1 MDNQSK
7 SNNVTGNIN
16 AVLLEIIKNRASG
29 AVLARMLGD
38 GAENPLPAGWERRV
52 TPQNKPYYVDHNTRT
67 TTWVRPHGPQQ
78 SIEDEDNE
86 AGNPLPAGWERR
98 INRQNKPYYVDHNTR
113 TTTWVRPHGPLH
125 SKDSEPSE
133 EPAERSRLRNG
144 NAKVNLLS
152 KFRWF

>member
-67 TTWVRPHGPQQ
+67 TTWVRPHGP
-78 SIEDEDNE
+78 
-86 AGNPLPAGWERR
+86 
-98 INRQNKPYYVDHNTR
+98 
-113 TTTWVRPHGPLH
+113 LH

-152 KFRWF
+152 KFRLF